1 YAITYY
7 CMTNMDRYGGDET
20 KANRA
25 RIRAGR
31 GKQHMPRKRFYL
43 SASAG
48 AAFAA
53 ASLAAPSTAFA
64 QENDQAA
71 ASADN
76 GEIIVTAQR
85 REQSLQDVP
94 ISIAVASGDTLRE
107 SQVSDLGD
115 LGNRIS
121 GVKINSAG
129 ASDSLNIRGI
139 GSGFNMG
146 FEQAVGIF
154 VDGVYVARS
163 QGIRG
168 GFLDVR

>member
-1 YAITYY
+1 
-7 CMTNMDRYGGDET
+7 
-20 KANRA
+20 
-25 RIRAGR
+25 
-31 GKQHMPRKRFYL
+31 MPRKGFYL
-43 SASAG
+43 NASACVALAVAS
-48 AAFAA
+48 AAV
-53 ASLAAPSTAFA
+53 PSAGFA
-64 QENDQAA
+64 QEAEQADA
-71 ASADN
+71 GESV

-85 REQSLQDVP
+85 RAQSLQDVP

-163 QGIRG
+163 Q
-168 GFLDVR
+168 V